1 MYWLMQAYWLAV
13 ADFWTVKPAPE
24 PKTARPHCV
33 VIDFVAY
40 RSALNLPN
48 PKDRAS

>member
-1 MYWLMQAYWLAV
+1 MFWFQAYWLAV
-13 ADFWTVKPAPE
+13 ADFWTITPPPE
-24 PKTARPHCV
+24 PKTTKPHCV

-40 RSALNLPN
+40 RNTLKPTH